1 MDAWWEILSV
11 FLFSTIKFF
20 FGGVPLALGYNFSH
34 LESIFVT
41 SAGGCTGVAIFVSG
55 SDKLIAFLKNRATQK
70 RLKNPNNLPLKKKFT
85 RTNRVII
92 GVKRRFGLWGF
103 SLIVPFL
110 IPIPLGCFLAVRYFD
125 NKIKI
130 MSALFVSVMFWA
142 VAGAFLYKP
151 LFDAIRYY
159 FP

>member
-41 SAGGCTGVAIFVSG
+41 TAGGCTGVTIFVFA
-55 SDKLIAFLKNRATQK
+55 SDKLLAFFKKRAAIK
-70 RLKNPNNLPLKKKFT
+70 RLNNPNLPPKKKFT

-103 SLIVPFL
+103 AMIVPFL

-125 NKIKI
+125 HKVKII
-130 MSALFVSVMFWA
+130 SALFASVLFWA

-151 LFDAIRYY
+151 LFDAIRN
-159 FP
+159 FIP